1 MSDPSPALPRYAATD
16 RVVATDL
23 PDGTAVLLHLDSK
36 FYYTL
41 NSTGAVMYRTLRKG
55 QATRAELASALV
67 AEFACDPDVAEGDVA
82 SLLDDLVAE
91 ALVLVTHA

>member
-1 MSDPSPALPRYAATD
+1 MSEPVYTATD

-41 NSTGAVMYRTLRKG
+41 NSTAAAMFRALRRG
-55 QATRAELASALV
+55 RATRAELATALC
-67 AEFACDPDVAEGDVA
+67 AEFACEFATAEADVSVA
-82 SLLDDLVAE
+82 LDDLVSE
-91 ALVLVTHA
+91 SLVSASHG